1 MARDLELVSPGARA
15 ARVALGLYGALIYV
29 FLFAPIVLLV
39 LFSFNANRYGT
50 FPITGW
56 TLEWYRTALG
66 DYQIHDALAT
76 TLRVAAEVT
85 AISTFVGTAAAF
97 PLVRSRLPF
106 RNGIRIAFVLP
117 IMIPGLLIGVSLLV
131 LFTGTLHVQLSPQTA
146 VIGQSVYTTPF
157 VILLVAARLQGFDRD
172 LERAA
177 SDLGANAFARL
188 RFIVLPLILPAIVAG
203 ALFAFTLSLDEF
215 IITYFLIG
223 GHNTLPIYIYT
234 QVKFGITP
242 EVNAVAAMLLGASLA
257 ILALAFAL
265 PQLLRLG
272 AAGGALRACP
282 STDPAESRASA
293 FVSPLR
299 RSRGALREPMIDRPG
314 LGPPV
319 PSAPRR

>member
-1 MARDLELVSPGARA
+1 MARDVEVLSGRGRA
-15 ARVALGLYGALIYV
+15 VRGLLNGYAVLIYF

-56 TLEWYRTALG
+56 TLTWYRQAFS
-66 DYQIHDALAT
+66 DYQVQGAVDT
-76 TLRVAAEVT
+76 TLKVAAQVT
-85 AISTFVGTAAAF
+85 LVSTIVGTAAAF

-106 RNGIRIAFVLP
+106 REGIRILLILP

-131 LFTGTLHVQLSPQTA
+131 LFTSTFHWTLSPETA

-157 VILLVAARLQGFDRD
+157 VILLVAARLQGFDTA

-177 SDLGANAFARL
+177 SDLGANTYQRL
-188 RFIVLPLILPAIVAG
+188 RRVVLPLIFPAILAG

-223 GHNTLPIYIYT
+223 ADNTLPIFIYT

-242 EVNAVAAMLLGASLA
+242 EVNAVATMLLGGSLLL
-257 ILALAFAL
+257 LAAAFLL
-265 PQLLRLG
+265 PQLIRR
-272 AAGGALRACP
+272 ARRAGTRLRA
-282 STDPAESRASA
+282 TAS
-293 FVSPLR
+293 
-299 RSRGALREPMIDRPG
+299 
-314 LGPPV
+314 
-319 PSAPRR
+319 